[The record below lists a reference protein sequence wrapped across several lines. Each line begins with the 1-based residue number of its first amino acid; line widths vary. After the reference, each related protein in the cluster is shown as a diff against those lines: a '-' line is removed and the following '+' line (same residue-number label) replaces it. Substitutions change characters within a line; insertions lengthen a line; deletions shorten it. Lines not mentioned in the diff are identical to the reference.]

1 MPDPA
6 PTAILCFDFDG
17 TLVDNPS
24 DPYEI
29 AQLEQILTH
38 MGKRGAV
45 WGINTGRTLFH
56 TLDGLKQHGFRLK
69 PDFIVARECEVYHL
83 NEFNRWVD
91 LGDWNSRCAHDH
103 KKFYKAHV
111 SFFKQLQKYLSSHW
125 PGAKFISD
133 QTEPAGLVVPDEDIM
148 AGICHWIDAQLA
160 DWPGLGYQRNSIWL
174 RFTHQGYHKGSAL
187 TEVRRILGIGP
198 EFTFAAGDNF
208 NDLSMLR
215 HEVAHGLACPA
226 NAVPEV
232 AQHIGSLGGYQAQSD
247 ATLGMVDALHHFFY
261 NE

>member
-1 MPDPA
+1 MPDST

-29 AQLEQILTH
+29 AQLEQLLTH
-38 MGKRGAV
+38 MGKRGAY

-56 TLDGLKQHGFRLK
+56 TLDGLKQHGFRLT
-69 PDFIVARECEVYHL
+69 PDFIIARECEVYHP
-83 NEFNRWVD
+83 NEFRRWVD
-91 LGDWNSRCAHDH
+91 LGDWNARCANDH
-103 KKFYKAHV
+103 KKFYKAHAG
-111 SFFKQLQKYLSSHW
+111 FFKQLQKHLGTHW

-133 QTEPAGLVVPDEDIM
+133 QTEPAGLVVPDDDIM
-148 AGICHWIDAQLA
+148 AGICQWIDAQLGA
-160 DWPGLGYQRNSIWL
+160 WPGLGYQRNSIWL
-174 RFTHQGYHKGSAL
+174 RFTHQGYHKGSSL
-187 TEVRRILGIGP
+187 QEVGRLLGVGP
-198 EFTFAAGDNF
+198 EFTFAAGDNY

-232 AQHIGSLGGYQAQSD
+232 AQHVGSLGGYLAADD
-247 ATLGMVDALHHFFY
+247 ATLGMVGALHHFFY
-261 NE
+261 GD